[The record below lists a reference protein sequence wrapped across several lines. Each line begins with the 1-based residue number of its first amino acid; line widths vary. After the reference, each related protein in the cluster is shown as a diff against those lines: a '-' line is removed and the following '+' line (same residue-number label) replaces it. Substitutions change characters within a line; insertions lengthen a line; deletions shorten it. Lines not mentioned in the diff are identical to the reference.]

1 MNTDVAGGR
10 SEGMRIMLL
19 VFLVSI
25 VVALGALEL
34 AASRL
39 ASEELHGREGSLP
52 APTWL
57 AH

>member
-1 MNTDVAGGR
+1 MNTDVVGGR

-25 VVALGALEL
+25 VLALGALEL

-39 ASEELHGREGSLP
+39 ASEQLTGHVSPG
-52 APTWL
+52 APQWL
-57 AH
+57 TR